1 MKHSCRAALLALLA
15 LATAAFAQGSSKAL
29 FLIARPGMPDPNFRE
44 TVVLVTQEESAEA
57 TGVVVNRPS
66 NRSLAEVLPG
76 ERFKPFKE
84 PIFFGGPVAPQGLF
98 AVFQADRFS
107 GAAVRMLPGLYLAV
121 VPDSIDALLN
131 NPPPKIRFF
140 SGYSGWAPGQLQAE
154 LDRGDWLVVDADA
167 ETVFQ
172 KDTSRLWQDM
182 VRRASAV
189 RADAAA
195 LRYRRPTSS
204 SR

>member
-1 MKHSCRAALLALLA
+1 MKHSCRAALLALVA

-57 TGVVVNRPS
+57 TGVVINRPS

-182 VRRASAV
+182 LRRASAV

-195 LRYRRPTSS
+195 LLPRRPTSS

>member
-1 MKHSCRAALLALLA
+1 MKHSCRAALLALAA

-57 TGVVVNRPS
+57 TGVVINRPS

-140 SGYSGWAPGQLQAE
+140 SGFSGWAPGQLQAE

-195 LRYRRPTSS
+195 LRSKRPTSS